1 MDFQLLLEKYRPLL
15 SQYWLP
21 ITLALFGLMFL
32 VYGLMVLL
40 GGFSSSKDIVFEA
53 GGEATESAKVKEII
67 VDVSGAV
74 LKPGVYRLP
83 FDARVQDALVAA
95 GGLSEAADRG
105 WVAKNLNLA
114 LKLKDGTKIYI
125 PSSGESTTR
134 SASSGQASTTGSTG
148 GTGLIN
154 INTASEGELDSL
166 PGIGPITAQKII
178 NARPFDS
185 VEDLL
190 NKKIVGSK
198 VFEQI
203 KEKIT
208 VY

>member
-1 MDFQLLLEKYRPLL
+1 MIDSNSQQALDKYIPLL
-15 SQYWLP
+15 KQYFLP
-21 ITLALFGLMFL
+21 FGLGLFGLIFL
-32 VYGLMVLL
+32 VYGLIALL
-40 GGFSSSKDIVFEA
+40 GSSASSKDVVFEV
-53 GGEATESAKVKEII
+53 GSEATESAKVKEII
-67 VDVSGAV
+67 VDIAGAV

-83 FDARVQDALVAA
+83 FDARVQDALIAA

-114 LKLKDGTKIYI
+114 LKLRDGVKIYI
-125 PSSGESTTR
+125 PGSGESITR
-134 SASSGQASTTGSTG
+134 SASSGQASELSSS
-148 GTGLIN
+148 LIN
-154 INTASEGELDSL
+154 INTASEGELDTL
-166 PGIGPITAQKII
+166 PGIGPVTAAKII
-178 NARPFDS
+178 NGRPYES